1 MIANLELRQL
11 QPKAN
16 PRALWPH
23 YALALCLLLS
33 AIVAPAVAQEPA
45 PPQAPPPAPLQ
56 TAIPPQAPPD
66 ALASESADV
75 TRFRMRVEAALN
87 EPRAAKG
94 HWGLLLMDAETGATV
109 FEWGADQY
117 FTPASNTK
125 LYTTALAL
133 ATLGPDYRFRTT
145 IETNGTVDAQGRLV
159 GDLVLVGRGDPN
171 LSPRKLPYDKEME
184 TDGAAEKILAALAD
198 QVVARGVSQIEGD
211 VVADDSYFPYERYP
225 SGWAIDDMLW
235 RYGAPVSA
243 LAVNDSVVTLEL
255 RPALRVGEP
264 VWMGVEPWAD
274 FYEIRGTVMT
284 GTAGSARQLRVQREP
299 GSHVIEVSGTLPIGY
314 PPEKINIAVEEPA
327 EHAAT
332 LLRRLLE
339 ARGVRIYG
347 ATRAQHRSLPPP
359 GMLPP
364 VMAEVAAAPGG
375 GAVDGAV
382 EPAAVLAEHF
392 SLPLIETVTVINK
405 VSQNLHTEMLLR
417 TAARETTGDG
427 STEAA
432 LAMAEEFQAS
442 IGIAEGD
449 VRLHD
454 GSGLSRRNLVT
465 PRATAT
471 LLRWAAAQP
480 WADAFRASLPVA
492 GLDGTLQDRMKD
504 TTAAGRIWAKTGT
517 LDNVNSLA
525 GYAETLSGRK
535 LIFAI
540 YGNLH
545 NLRGRRPASVIDAV
559 CVAMVEEIGRS
570 ENPVSPPQ

>member
-1 MIANLELRQL
+1 SESWAMWLHGGLT
-11 QPKAN
+11 
-16 PRALWPH
+16 LW
-23 YALALCLLLS
+23 LLLGLIALP
-33 AIVAPAVAQEPA
+33 AIAQQPPTQELPPPTPLQTVV
-45 PPQAPPPAPLQ
+45 PPQAPA
-56 TAIPPQAPPD
+56 D
-66 ALASESADV
+66 ALASEGADV

-94 HWGLLLMDAETGATV
+94 HWGLLVVDGETGATV

-125 LYTTALAL
+125 LYTTALAM

-145 IETNGTVDAQGRLV
+145 IETNGAVDAQGRLI

-171 LSPRKLPYDKEME
+171 LSPRKLPYDREVE
-184 TDGAAEKILAALAD
+184 TDGAAEKILAQLAD

-211 VVADDSYFPYERYP
+211 VVADDSFFPYERYP

-243 LAVNDSVVTLEL
+243 LAVNDSVVTIEL
-255 RPALRVGEP
+255 RPALKVGAP
-264 VWMGVEPWAD
+264 VWMGVEPWAN
-274 FYEIRGTVMT
+274 FYELRGAVMT

-299 GSHVIEVSGTLPIGY
+299 GSHVIDINGTLPLGY
-314 PPEKINIAVEEPA
+314 PPEKINIAIEEPA
-327 EHAAT
+327 EHAAA

-347 ATRAQHRSLPPP
+347 TTRAQHRSLPPP
-359 GMLPP
+359 GMLAP
-364 VMAEVAAAPGG
+364 MMTEVAAAPGG

-392 SLPLIETVTVINK
+392 SLPLIESVTVINK

-417 TAARETTGDG
+417 TASRETTGDG
-427 STEAA
+427 GTEAA
-432 LAMAEEFQAS
+432 LQMAEEFQES

-480 WADAFRASLPVA
+480 WGEAFRASLPVA
-492 GLDGTLQDRMKD
+492 GLDGTLEDRMKD
-504 TTAAGRIWAKTGT
+504 TSAAGRVWAKTGT

-525 GYAETLSGRK
+525 GYAETLSGRR

-570 ENPVSPPQ
+570 ENLTSLPQ